1 VKRNKIIIITGY
13 SGSGKSTAVDAL
25 EDAGYYCV
33 DNMPVRLLPKFLELP
48 VNHASHVAG
57 LAFVMDVRGKAFLQ
71 EYDQI
76 LRNLAK
82 RGHDVQIL
90 FLEADEN
97 ALVARYSQTRRHHPL
112 SHLNGSLIECIR
124 IEKRQLEKLRQSSNR
139 RIDTTHLNV
148 HELKSIIFDLAEK
161 KRRQPVMR
169 ICVMSFGFKY
179 GLPANADMVIDVRFI
194 DNPYF
199 IAELKDGDGL
209 RADVRDFVLS
219 QAETQIFLQKYQDLI
234 NYLIPLYEKEG
245 KAYLTMAVGC
255 TGGKHRSVAIAKH
268 ISAAVNSAG
277 RHIAVVHRDIDRPDS
292 PI

>member
-1 VKRNKIIIITGY
+1 MKRSKIIIITGY
-13 SGSGKSTAVDAL
+13 S
-25 EDAGYYCV
+25 
-33 DNMPVRLLPKFLELP
+33 
-48 VNHASHVAG
+48 VNRSSHIAG

-76 LRNLAK
+76 LHSLKA
-82 RGHDVQIL
+82 RGHDIQIL
-90 FLEADEN
+90 FLEAGEN
-97 ALVARYSQTRRHHPL
+97 TLVNRYSQTRRHHPL
-112 SHLNGSLIECIR
+112 SHLNSSLIECIR
-124 IEKRQLEKLRQSSNR
+124 IEKQQLEKLRQSSDR

-148 HELKSIIFDLAEK
+148 HELKSLIFTLAEK
-161 KRRQPVMR
+161 KRQQPIMR

-179 GLPANADMVIDVRFI
+179 GLPANADLVMDVRFI

-199 IAELKDGDGL
+199 VAELKDGNGR

-245 KAYLTMAVGC
+245 KAYLTVAVGC
-255 TGGKHRSVAIAKH
+255 TGGRHRSVAIAEH
-268 ISAAVNSAG
+268 VSPAINSAG
-277 RHIAVVHRDIDRPDS
+277 RHVSVVHRDIDRGDS